1 MWVRNKKKIL
11 LIVIPIVVVLI
22 IVAVVAVLY
31 FTTDLFKSNKE
42 LFWKY
47 LAQNEDITNILKNDK
62 FVLDVSV
69 PDGNNLKDIELVSND
84 DGLTFSN

>member
-1 MWVRNKKKIL
+1 MRNKKKIL

-47 LAQNEDITNILKNDK
+47 FAQNEDITNILKNDK
-62 FVLDVSV
+62 FELQSQFKQ
-69 PDGNNLKDIELVSND
+69 NN
-84 DGLTFSN
+84 T